1 MLKGRPATTVCI
13 GFAPEPDG
21 DGVALGTPE
30 TGDPDPEG
38 GNTFEVGLV
47 PDSPGDGGRGGSDG
61 DAVGG
66 PGEGAVGCG
75 MGSPLVGPGPGGA
88 TDGGRLGKP
97 LDVSPGGPFVE
108 AVG

>member
-1 MLKGRPATTVCI
+1 MVIPLIRSTALFRYGDKSMLKGRPATTVCI

-30 TGDPDPEG
+30 TGDPEG

-66 PGEGAVGCG
+66 PGEGPVG
-75 MGSPLVGPGPGGA
+75 
-88 TDGGRLGKP
+88 
-97 LDVSPGGPFVE
+97 
-108 AVG
+108 

>member
-1 MLKGRPATTVCI
+1 MPLIRSTALFRYGDSSMLKGRPATTVWI

-47 PDSPGDGGRGGSDG
+47 PDSPGDGG
-61 DAVGG
+61 
-66 PGEGAVGCG
+66 
-75 MGSPLVGPGPGGA
+75 PGGT

-97 LDVSPGGPFVE
+97 LDDCPGGPFVE
-108 AVG
+108 AGGC